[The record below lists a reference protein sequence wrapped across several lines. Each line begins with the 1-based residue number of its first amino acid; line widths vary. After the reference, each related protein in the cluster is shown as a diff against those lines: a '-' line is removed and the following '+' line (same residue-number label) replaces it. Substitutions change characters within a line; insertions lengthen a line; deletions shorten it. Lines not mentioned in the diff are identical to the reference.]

1 MDASLAALL
10 VGIAGV
16 GGTLSS
22 GYLVQRAAQEARRL
36 EGERQHRDNLRDCY
50 IGLNSRA
57 RNCRYALA
65 DYLQA
70 MNTDTLTD
78 EIRQNAVAAV
88 KAHRVQYDEAQM
100 LVSDSVL
107 EEARIVNEKI
117 SVLYGLL
124 RRLDGGVTQPDD
136 SGDQARRLLRDL
148 WAPLKAMRQ
157 TMRVDL
163 GVSRTHQTSGR

>member
-16 GGTLSS
+16 GGALSS
-22 GYLVQRAAQEARRL
+22 GYLAQRAAREVRRW

-50 IGLNSRA
+50 IGVNSRA

-70 MNTDTLTD
+70 MNTDALTD
-78 EIRQNAVAAV
+78 EIRQSAAAAV
-88 KAHRVQYDEAQM
+88 NAHRIQYDEAQM

-136 SGDQARRLLRDL
+136 SREQARRLLKDL
-148 WAPLKAMRQ
+148 WPALKAMRQ

-163 GVSRTHQTSGR
+163 GVSRTHQTTGR